1 MIREEILRWNNV
13 PYVSLAQKQLAALSP
28 FAVTLWFL
36 IENAKARKESVDF
49 CVHDYEGAL
58 RDSLI
63 EAQRNN
69 GIGLVV
75 VDMLHRTSTDR
86 RKLML
91 EILLMNIQSIEAGIQ
106 IVTMSAMVSNLN
118 EIAGFMS
125 ADIRL
130 VH

>member
-1 MIREEILRWNNV
+1 MQKREKNQSIFVCIIMKGLV
-13 PYVSLAQKQLAALSP
+13 
-28 FAVTLWFL
+28 
-36 IENAKARKESVDF
+36 
-49 CVHDYEGAL
+49 L

-63 EAQRNN
+63 EAQLNN

-86 RKLML
+86 RKLIL
-91 EILLMNIQSIEAGIQ
+91 EIMLMNIQLIEAGIQ

-130 VH
+130 VQFFFSTFSRLTEAFPV

>member
-1 MIREEILRWNNV
+1 M
-13 PYVSLAQKQLAALSP
+13 KAL
-28 FAVTLWFL
+28 V
-36 IENAKARKESVDF
+36 
-49 CVHDYEGAL
+49 L

-130 VH
+130 VQLFFDTF